1 MIRPTPGMDG
11 TQGGVLHRL
20 LDDAQVLALHQNH
33 PDHVAIKPLMHALV
47 QKRRCM
53 DSNVE

>member
-11 TQGGVLHRL
+11 TQGGVLQRL